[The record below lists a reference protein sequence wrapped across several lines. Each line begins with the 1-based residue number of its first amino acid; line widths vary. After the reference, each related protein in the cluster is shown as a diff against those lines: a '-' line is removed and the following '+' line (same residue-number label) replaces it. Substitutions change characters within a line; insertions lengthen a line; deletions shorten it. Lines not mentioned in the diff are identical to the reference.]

1 MIEQIKNI
9 GHEVRIIDG
18 EKDLVELWTKN
29 AKPMDNVIFVNV
41 DEGEKKVTKE
51 LRRFYKNVYKDALIY
66 QQGNGHVG
74 AGIKIEKYKNKDA
87 IKIKEKK
94 LASSLEFMEIDKSYL
109 DEVWINI
116 IEEVQKDTNQSYF
129 IVITKNNKKPRE
141 LFTQKYEQKIKET
154 YLISDTKLNKSLKQ
168 SNCHLCGQ
176 NKKTYDTA
184 IYKCFTNDKEVYKNT
199 DKYNFSICEDCL
211 LDVLNGRNYIN
222 DILKISWIG
231 SEVMFL
237 PHEFNIYIKNIY
249 EYIDNNKHI
258 TSLLGQIREAEEEVL
273 DEISKTNCMT
283 DIIFFS
289 DPKSSSEWKITYA
302 IRDVMP
308 SRMSIISRN
317 ISKYKN
323 KKIDAYFCLA
333 KIMNYLCYSDGKFD
347 SKNKDRMRL
356 LDIIFHGSKYSR
368 ELFFNKVMSK
378 YKTKYFESL
387 NNKKATNR
395 KYIIKDIHEIYNFM
409 CNCGCLENS
418 WMMINEEGE
427 IMKYNNISEFFE
439 TNKNFF
445 DDDIKKAWFIMGQIY
460 RDTINAS
467 KSYYKD
473 KSGDNIES
481 DNKGQSYESS
491 HLEKNFFFSRKFDN
505 KTFILFA
512 NTCSEKLQKYGTY
525 YSNIKDK
532 MNQAK
537 EYMASSFK
545 KINNDEAKY
554 IFFWGLDTLFE
565 DDKKRI
571 EEAKIKKEAVK

>member
-29 AKPMDNVIFVNV
+29 TKPMDNVIFVNV

-116 IEEVQKDTNQSYF
+116 IEEVQKDINQSYF

-222 DILKISWIG
+222 DILKIRSVG
-231 SEVMFL
+231 F
-237 PHEFNIYIKNIY
+237 
-249 EYIDNNKHI
+249 
-258 TSLLGQIREAEEEVL
+258 
-273 DEISKTNCMT
+273 
-283 DIIFFS
+283 
-289 DPKSSSEWKITYA
+289 
-302 IRDVMP
+302 
-308 SRMSIISRN
+308 
-317 ISKYKN
+317 
-323 KKIDAYFCLA
+323 
-333 KIMNYLCYSDGKFD
+333 
-347 SKNKDRMRL
+347 
-356 LDIIFHGSKYSR
+356 
-368 ELFFNKVMSK
+368 
-378 YKTKYFESL
+378 
-387 NNKKATNR
+387 
-395 KYIIKDIHEIYNFM
+395 
-409 CNCGCLENS
+409 
-418 WMMINEEGE
+418 
-427 IMKYNNISEFFE
+427 
-439 TNKNFF
+439 
-445 DDDIKKAWFIMGQIY
+445 
-460 RDTINAS
+460 
-467 KSYYKD
+467 
-473 KSGDNIES
+473 
-481 DNKGQSYESS
+481 
-491 HLEKNFFFSRKFDN
+491 
-505 KTFILFA
+505 
-512 NTCSEKLQKYGTY
+512 
-525 YSNIKDK
+525 
-532 MNQAK
+532 
-537 EYMASSFK
+537 
-545 KINNDEAKY
+545 
-554 IFFWGLDTLFE
+554 
-565 DDKKRI
+565 
-571 EEAKIKKEAVK
+571 

>member
-29 AKPMDNVIFVNV
+29 TKPMDNVIFVNV

-116 IEEVQKDTNQSYF
+116 IEEVQKDINQSYF

-222 DILKISWIG
+222 DILKIRWVG

-249 EYIDNNKHI
+249 EDIDNNKHI
-258 TSLLGQIREAEEEVL
+258 TSLLGQLREAEKEVL
-273 DEISKTNCMT
+273 DKISKTNCMT

-571 EEAKIKKEAVK
+571 EEAKSKKEAVK

>member
-9 GHEVRIIDG
+9 GHEVRIIYG

-222 DILKISWIG
+222 DILKIRWMG

-249 EYIDNNKHI
+249 EYIDSNKHI

-273 DEISKTNCMT
+273 DKISKTNCMT
-283 DIIFFS
+283 DIIFFL

-308 SRMSIISRN
+308 SRMSVISRN
-317 ISKYKN
+317 ISKYK
-323 KKIDAYFCLA
+323 KIDAYFCLG

-409 CNCGCLENS
+409 CNCFF
-418 WMMINEEGE
+418 
-427 IMKYNNISEFFE
+427 IS
-439 TNKNFF
+439 NRRAGL
-445 DDDIKKAWFIMGQIY
+445 I
-460 RDTINAS
+460 
-467 KSYYKD
+467 
-473 KSGDNIES
+473 
-481 DNKGQSYESS
+481 
-491 HLEKNFFFSRKFDN
+491 SR
-505 KTFILFA
+505 
-512 NTCSEKLQKYGTY
+512 
-525 YSNIKDK
+525 
-532 MNQAK
+532 
-537 EYMASSFK
+537 
-545 KINNDEAKY
+545 
-554 IFFWGLDTLFE
+554 
-565 DDKKRI
+565 
-571 EEAKIKKEAVK
+571 

>member
-29 AKPMDNVIFVNV
+29 TKPMDNVIFVNV

-116 IEEVQKDTNQSYF
+116 IEEVQKDINQSYF

-222 DILKISWIG
+222 DILKIRWIG

-273 DEISKTNCMT
+273 DKISKTNCMT

-317 ISKYKN
+317 ISKY

-537 EYMASSFK
+537 EYMASSLK

-571 EEAKIKKEAVK
+571 EEAKSKKEAVK

>member
-29 AKPMDNVIFVNV
+29 TKPMDNVIFVNV

-109 DEVWINI
+109 DEVWVNI
-116 IEEVQKDTNQSYF
+116 IEEVQKDANQSYF
-129 IVITKNNKKPRE
+129 IIITKNNKKPRE

-237 PHEFNIYIKNIY
+237 PHEFNVYIKEIY
-249 EYIDNNKHI
+249 EEIDNDKHI
-258 TSLLGQIREAEEEVL
+258 TSLLAQIKEAEEEVL

-445 DDDIKKAWFIMGQIY
+445 DNDIKKAWFIMGQIY

-473 KSGDNIES
+473 KSEGNIAL

-491 HLEKNFFFSRKFDN
+491 HLEKNFFYSRKFDN

-512 NTCSEKLQKYGTY
+512 NTCSEKLQKYGAY

-537 EYMASSFK
+537 EYMASSSK

-571 EEAKIKKEAVK
+571 EEAKSKKESVK

>member
-1 MIEQIKNI
+1 
-9 GHEVRIIDG
+9 
-18 EKDLVELWTKN
+18 
-29 AKPMDNVIFVNV
+29 
-41 DEGEKKVTKE
+41 
-51 LRRFYKNVYKDALIY
+51 
-66 QQGNGHVG
+66 
-74 AGIKIEKYKNKDA
+74 
-87 IKIKEKK
+87 
-94 LASSLEFMEIDKSYL
+94 
-109 DEVWINI
+109 
-116 IEEVQKDTNQSYF
+116 
-129 IVITKNNKKPRE
+129 
-141 LFTQKYEQKIKET
+141 
-154 YLISDTKLNKSLKQ
+154 
-168 SNCHLCGQ
+168 
-176 NKKTYDTA
+176 
-184 IYKCFTNDKEVYKNT
+184 
-199 DKYNFSICEDCL
+199 
-211 LDVLNGRNYIN
+211 
-222 DILKISWIG
+222 
-231 SEVMFL
+231 
-237 PHEFNIYIKNIY
+237 
-249 EYIDNNKHI
+249 
-258 TSLLGQIREAEEEVL
+258 
-273 DEISKTNCMT
+273 
-283 DIIFFS
+283 
-289 DPKSSSEWKITYA
+289 
-302 IRDVMP
+302 MP

-473 KSGDNIES
+473 KSEGNIAL

-491 HLEKNFFFSRKFDN
+491 HLEKNFFYSRKFDN

-512 NTCSEKLQKYGTY
+512 NTCSEKLQKYGAY

-537 EYMASSFK
+537 EYMASSSK

-571 EEAKIKKEAVK
+571 EEAKSKKESVK

>member
-29 AKPMDNVIFVNV
+29 TKPMDNVIFVNV

-94 LASSLEFMEIDKSYL
+94 LASSLEFMKIDKSYL

-116 IEEVQKDTNQSYF
+116 IEEVQKDINQSYF

-222 DILKISWIG
+222 DILKIRWVG

-258 TSLLGQIREAEEEVL
+258 TSLLGQIREAEKEVL
-273 DEISKTNCMT
+273 DKISKTNCMT

-308 SRMSIISRN
+308 SRMSVISRN
-317 ISKYKN
+317 ISKYK
-323 KKIDAYFCLA
+323 KIDAYFCLG
-333 KIMNYLCYSDGKFD
+333 KIMNYLSYSDGKFD

-378 YKTKYFESL
+378 YKTKYFEIL
-387 NNKKATNR
+387 DNKKASNR
-395 KYIIKDIHEIYNFM
+395 KYIIQDIHEIYNFM
-409 CNCGCLENS
+409 CNCGCLEKP
-418 WMMINEEGE
+418 WLIINEEGK
-427 IMKYNNISEFFE
+427 IMKYNNASELFE
-439 TNKNFF
+439 TNKKFF
-445 DDDIKKAWFIMGQIY
+445 NDDIKKAWFIMGQIY

-473 KSGDNIES
+473 KSEGNIAL

-491 HLEKNFFFSRKFDN
+491 HLEKNFFYSRKFDN

-512 NTCSEKLQKYGTY
+512 NTCSEKLQKYGAY

-537 EYMASSFK
+537 EYMASSSK

-571 EEAKIKKEAVK
+571 EEAKSKKESVK

>member
-29 AKPMDNVIFVNV
+29 TKPMDNVIFVNV

-116 IEEVQKDTNQSYF
+116 IEEVQKDINQSYF

-222 DILKISWIG
+222 DILKISWVG

-249 EYIDNNKHI
+249 EDIDNNKHI
-258 TSLLGQIREAEEEVL
+258 TSLLGQLREAEKEVL
-273 DEISKTNCMT
+273 DKISKTNCMT

-308 SRMSIISRN
+308 SRMSVISRN
-317 ISKYKN
+317 ISKYK
-323 KKIDAYFCLA
+323 KIDAYFCLG
-333 KIMNYLCYSDGKFD
+333 KIMNYLSYSDGKFD

-378 YKTKYFESL
+378 YKTKYFEIL
-387 NNKKATNR
+387 DNKKASNR
-395 KYIIKDIHEIYNFM
+395 KYIIQDIHEIYNFM
-409 CNCGCLENS
+409 CNCGCLEKP
-418 WMMINEEGE
+418 WLIINEEGK
-427 IMKYNNISEFFE
+427 IMKYNNASELFE
-439 TNKNFF
+439 TNKKFF
-445 DDDIKKAWFIMGQIY
+445 NDDIKKAWFIMGQIY

-473 KSGDNIES
+473 KREGNIAL

-491 HLEKNFFFSRKFDN
+491 HLEKNFFYSRKFDN

-512 NTCSEKLQKYGTY
+512 NTCSEKLQKYGAY

-537 EYMASSFK
+537 EYMASSSK

-571 EEAKIKKEAVK
+571 EEAKSKKESVK

>member
-29 AKPMDNVIFVNV
+29 TKPMDNVIFVNV

-116 IEEVQKDTNQSYF
+116 IEEVQKDINQSYF

-237 PHEFNIYIKNIY
+237 PHEFNVYIKEIY
-249 EYIDNNKHI
+249 EEIDNDKHI
-258 TSLLGQIREAEEEVL
+258 TSLLAQIKEAEEEVL

-571 EEAKIKKEAVK
+571 EEAKSKKEAVK

>member
-29 AKPMDNVIFVNV
+29 TKPMDNVIFVNV

-116 IEEVQKDTNQSYF
+116 IEEVQKDINQSYF

-222 DILKISWIG
+222 DILKIRWVG

-258 TSLLGQIREAEEEVL
+258 TSLLGQLREAEKEVL
-273 DEISKTNCMT
+273 DKISKTNCMT

-308 SRMSIISRN
+308 SRMSVISRN
-317 ISKYKN
+317 ISKYK
-323 KKIDAYFCLA
+323 KIDAYFCLG
-333 KIMNYLCYSDGKFD
+333 KIMNYLSYSDGKFD

-378 YKTKYFESL
+378 YKTKYFEIL
-387 NNKKATNR
+387 DNKKASNR
-395 KYIIKDIHEIYNFM
+395 KYIIQDIHEIYNFM
-409 CNCGCLENS
+409 CNCGCLEKP
-418 WMMINEEGE
+418 WLIINEEGK
-427 IMKYNNISEFFE
+427 IMKYNNASELFE
-439 TNKNFF
+439 TNKKFF
-445 DDDIKKAWFIMGQIY
+445 NDDIKKAWFIMGQIY

-473 KSGDNIES
+473 KREGNIAL

-491 HLEKNFFFSRKFDN
+491 HLEKNFFYSRKFDN

-512 NTCSEKLQKYGTY
+512 NTCSEKLQKYGAY

-537 EYMASSFK
+537 EYMASSSK

-571 EEAKIKKEAVK
+571 EEAKSKKESVK

>member
-29 AKPMDNVIFVNV
+29 TKPMDNVIFVNV

-116 IEEVQKDTNQSYF
+116 IEEVQKDINQSYF

-222 DILKISWIG
+222 DILKIRWVG

-249 EYIDNNKHI
+249 EDIDNNKHI
-258 TSLLGQIREAEEEVL
+258 TSLLGQLREAEKEVL
-273 DEISKTNCMT
+273 DKISKTNCMT

-308 SRMSIISRN
+308 SRMSVISRN
-317 ISKYKN
+317 ISKY

-378 YKTKYFESL
+378 YKTKYFEIL
-387 NNKKATNR
+387 DNKKASNR
-395 KYIIKDIHEIYNFM
+395 KYIIQDIHEIYNFM
-409 CNCGCLENS
+409 CNCGCLEKP
-418 WMMINEEGE
+418 WLIINEEGK
-427 IMKYNNISEFFE
+427 IMKYNNASELFE
-439 TNKNFF
+439 TNKKFF
-445 DDDIKKAWFIMGQIY
+445 NDDIKKAWFIMGQIY

-473 KSGDNIES
+473 KREGNIAL

-491 HLEKNFFFSRKFDN
+491 HLEKNFFYSRKFDN

-512 NTCSEKLQKYGTY
+512 NTCSEKLQKYGAY

-537 EYMASSFK
+537 EYMASSSK

-571 EEAKIKKEAVK
+571 EEAKSKKESVK

>member
-1 MIEQIKNI
+1 M
-9 GHEVRIIDG
+9 
-18 EKDLVELWTKN
+18 
-29 AKPMDNVIFVNV
+29 
-41 DEGEKKVTKE
+41 
-51 LRRFYKNVYKDALIY
+51 
-66 QQGNGHVG
+66 
-74 AGIKIEKYKNKDA
+74 
-87 IKIKEKK
+87 
-94 LASSLEFMEIDKSYL
+94 
-109 DEVWINI
+109 
-116 IEEVQKDTNQSYF
+116 
-129 IVITKNNKKPRE
+129 
-141 LFTQKYEQKIKET
+141 KET

-168 SNCHLCGQ
+168 SKCHLCGQ
-176 NKKTYDTA
+176 RKKTYDTA
-184 IYKCFTNDKEVYKNT
+184 IYKCFTNDKEIYKNT

-237 PHEFNIYIKNIY
+237 PHEFNVYIKEIY
-249 EYIDNNKHI
+249 EEIDNDKHI
-258 TSLLGQIREAEEEVL
+258 TSLLAQIKEAEEEVL

-317 ISKYKN
+317 ISKYK
-323 KKIDAYFCLA
+323 KIDAYFCLG

-439 TNKNFF
+439 TNKKFF

-571 EEAKIKKEAVK
+571 EEAKSKKEAVK

>member
-18 EKDLVELWTKN
+18 EKDLVELWTKDT
-29 AKPMDNVIFVNV
+29 KPMDNVIFINI
-41 DEGEKKVTKE
+41 DEGERKVTKE
-51 LRRFYKNVYKDALIY
+51 LRSFYKDVYKDALIY

-74 AGIKIEKYKNKDA
+74 AGIKIEKYKDKDA
-87 IKIKEKK
+87 AKIKEKK

-109 DEVWINI
+109 DEVWVNI
-116 IEEVQKDTNQSYF
+116 IEEVQKDANQSYF
-129 IVITKNNKKPRE
+129 IIITKNNKKPRE

-237 PHEFNIYIKNIY
+237 PHEFNVYIKEIY
-249 EYIDNNKHI
+249 EEIDNDKHI
-258 TSLLGQIREAEEEVL
+258 TSLLAQIKEAEEEVL

-317 ISKYKN
+317 ISKY

-537 EYMASSFK
+537 EYMASSLK

-571 EEAKIKKEAVK
+571 EEAKSKKEAVK

>member
-1 MIEQIKNI
+1 MLEQIKNI
-9 GHEVRIIDG
+9 GHEVRLLDG
-18 EKDLVELWTKN
+18 ERDLVELWTKDT
-29 AKPMDNVIFVNV
+29 KPMDNVIFINI
-41 DEGEKKVTKE
+41 DEEKRKVTKE
-51 LRRFYKNVYKDALIY
+51 LKSFYKDVYKDALIY

-74 AGIKIEKYKNKDA
+74 AGIKIEKYKDKDA
-87 IKIKEKK
+87 AKIKEKK

-116 IEEVQKDTNQSYF
+116 IEEVQKDANQSYF
-129 IVITKNNKKPRE
+129 IIITKNNKKPRE

-237 PHEFNIYIKNIY
+237 PHEFNVYIKEIY
-249 EYIDNNKHI
+249 EEIDNDKHI
-258 TSLLGQIREAEEEVL
+258 TSLLAQIKEAEEEVL

-537 EYMASSFK
+537 EYMASSSK

-571 EEAKIKKEAVK
+571 EEAKSKKEAVK

>member
-29 AKPMDNVIFVNV
+29 TKPMDNVIFVNV

-116 IEEVQKDTNQSYF
+116 IEEVQKDINQSYF

-222 DILKISWIG
+222 DILKIRSVG

-249 EYIDNNKHI
+249 EDIDNNKHI
-258 TSLLGQIREAEEEVL
+258 TSLLGQLREAEKEVL
-273 DEISKTNCMT
+273 DKISKTNCMT

-308 SRMSIISRN
+308 SRMSVISRN
-317 ISKYKN
+317 ISKYK
-323 KKIDAYFCLA
+323 KIDAYFCLG
-333 KIMNYLCYSDGKFD
+333 KIMNYLSYSDGKFD

-378 YKTKYFESL
+378 YKTKYFEIL
-387 NNKKATNR
+387 DNKKASNR
-395 KYIIKDIHEIYNFM
+395 KYIIQDIHEIYNFM
-409 CNCGCLENS
+409 CNCGCLEKP
-418 WMMINEEGE
+418 WLIINEEGK
-427 IMKYNNISEFFE
+427 IMKYNNASELFE
-439 TNKNFF
+439 TNKKFF
-445 DDDIKKAWFIMGQIY
+445 NDDIKKAWFIMGQIY

-473 KSGDNIES
+473 KSEGNIAL

-491 HLEKNFFFSRKFDN
+491 HLEKNFFYSRKFDN

-512 NTCSEKLQKYGTY
+512 NTCSEKLQKYGAY

-537 EYMASSFK
+537 EYMASSSK

-571 EEAKIKKEAVK
+571 EEAKSKKESVK

>member
-1 MIEQIKNI
+1 MLEQIKNI
-9 GHEVRIIDG
+9 GHEVRLLDG
-18 EKDLVELWTKN
+18 ERDLVELWTKDT
-29 AKPMDNVIFVNV
+29 KPMDNVIFINI
-41 DEGEKKVTKE
+41 DEEKRKVTKE
-51 LRRFYKNVYKDALIY
+51 LKSFYKDVYKDALIY

-74 AGIKIEKYKNKDA
+74 AGIKIEKYKDKDA
-87 IKIKEKK
+87 TKIKEKK
-94 LASSLEFMEIDKSYL
+94 VASSLEFMEIEKSYL
-109 DEVWINI
+109 DEVWVNI
-116 IEEVQKDTNQSYF
+116 IEEVQKDANQSYF
-129 IVITKNNKKPRE
+129 IIITKNNKKPRE

-222 DILKISWIG
+222 DILKISWMG

-273 DEISKTNCMT
+273 DKISKTNCMT

-473 KSGDNIES
+473 KSEGNIAF
-481 DNKGQSYESS
+481 DNKGQSYENS
-491 HLEKNFFFSRKFDN
+491 HLEKNFFYSRKFDN

-512 NTCSEKLQKYGTY
+512 NTCSEKLQKYGAY

-537 EYMASSFK
+537 EYMASSSK

-571 EEAKIKKEAVK
+571 EEAKSKKESVK

>member
-29 AKPMDNVIFVNV
+29 TKPMDNVIFVNV

-116 IEEVQKDTNQSYF
+116 IEEVQKDINQSYF

-222 DILKISWIG
+222 DILKIRWVG

-249 EYIDNNKHI
+249 EDIDNNKHI
-258 TSLLGQIREAEEEVL
+258 TSLLGQLREAEEEVL

-427 IMKYNNISEFFE
+427 SMKYNNISEFFE

-571 EEAKIKKEAVK
+571 EEAKSKKEAVK

>member
-1 MIEQIKNI
+1 MLEQIKNI
-9 GHEVRIIDG
+9 GHEVRLLDG
-18 EKDLVELWTKN
+18 ERDLVELWTKDT
-29 AKPMDNVIFVNV
+29 KPMDNVIFINI
-41 DEGEKKVTKE
+41 DEEKRKVTKE
-51 LRRFYKNVYKDALIY
+51 LKSFYKDVYKDALIY

-74 AGIKIEKYKNKDA
+74 AGIKIEKYKDKDA
-87 IKIKEKK
+87 TKIKEKK
-94 LASSLEFMEIDKSYL
+94 VASSLEFMEIEKSYL
-109 DEVWINI
+109 DEVWVNI

-184 IYKCFTNDKEVYKNT
+184 IYKCFTNDKEIYKNT

-222 DILKISWIG
+222 EILKISWIG

-237 PHEFNIYIKNIY
+237 PHEFNEDVKNIY
-249 EYIDNNKHI
+249 EYMDTEKHI
-258 TSLLGQIREAEEEVL
+258 TSLLNQIKEAEEEVL
-273 DEISKTNCMT
+273 DEVSKTNCMT

-289 DPKSSSEWKITYA
+289 NPKSSSEWKITYA

-317 ISKYKN
+317 ISKYKQ
-323 KKIDAYFCLA
+323 IDTYFCLA
-333 KIMNYLCYSDGKFD
+333 RIMNYLCYSDGKFD

-387 NNKKATNR
+387 NNKKSTDR

-409 CNCGCLENS
+409 CDCGCLENP
-418 WMMINEEGE
+418 WKMINEEGE
-427 IMKYNNISEFFE
+427 IMKYNNINEFFE
-439 TNKNFF
+439 KNKNFF
-445 DDDIKKAWFIMGQIY
+445 DDDMKKGWFIMGQIY

-467 KSYYKD
+467 KVYYKD
-473 KSGDNIES
+473 KSVGNNAS

-537 EYMASSFK
+537 EYMASSSK

-571 EEAKIKKEAVK
+571 EEAKSKKEAVK

>member
-29 AKPMDNVIFVNV
+29 TKPMDNVIFVNV

-116 IEEVQKDTNQSYF
+116 IEEVQKDINQSYF

-222 DILKISWIG
+222 DILKIRWVG

-249 EYIDNNKHI
+249 EDIDNNKHI
-258 TSLLGQIREAEEEVL
+258 TSLLGQLREAEKEVL
-273 DEISKTNCMT
+273 DKISKTNCMT

-308 SRMSIISRN
+308 SRMSVISRN
-317 ISKYKN
+317 ISKY

-378 YKTKYFESL
+378 YKTKYFEIL
-387 NNKKATNR
+387 DNKKASNR
-395 KYIIKDIHEIYNFM
+395 KYIIQDIHEIYNFM
-409 CNCGCLENS
+409 CNCGCLEKP
-418 WMMINEEGE
+418 WLIINEEGK
-427 IMKYNNISEFFE
+427 IMKYNNASELFE
-439 TNKNFF
+439 TNKKFF
-445 DDDIKKAWFIMGQIY
+445 NDDIKKAWFIMGQIY

-491 HLEKNFFFSRKFDN
+491 HLEKNFFYSRKFDN

-512 NTCSEKLQKYGTY
+512 NTCSEKLQKYGAY

-537 EYMASSFK
+537 EYMASSSK

-571 EEAKIKKEAVK
+571 EEAKSKKESVK

>member
-29 AKPMDNVIFVNV
+29 TKPMDNVIFVNV

-116 IEEVQKDTNQSYF
+116 IEEVQKDINQSYF

-222 DILKISWIG
+222 DILKIRWVG

-249 EYIDNNKHI
+249 EDIDNNKHI
-258 TSLLGQIREAEEEVL
+258 TSLLGQLREAEEEVL

-571 EEAKIKKEAVK
+571 EEAKSKKEYVK

>member
-29 AKPMDNVIFVNV
+29 TKPMDNVIFVNV

-116 IEEVQKDTNQSYF
+116 IEEVQKDINQSYF

-222 DILKISWIG
+222 DILKIRWVG

-249 EYIDNNKHI
+249 EDIDNNKHI
-258 TSLLGQIREAEEEVL
+258 TSLLGQLREAEKEVL
-273 DEISKTNCMT
+273 DKISKTNCMT

-308 SRMSIISRN
+308 SRMSVISRN
-317 ISKYKN
+317 ISKYK
-323 KKIDAYFCLA
+323 KIDAYFCLG
-333 KIMNYLCYSDGKFD
+333 KIMNYLSYSDGKFD

-378 YKTKYFESL
+378 YKTKYFEIL
-387 NNKKATNR
+387 DNKKASNR
-395 KYIIKDIHEIYNFM
+395 KYIIQDIHEIYNFM
-409 CNCGCLENS
+409 CNCGCLEKP
-418 WMMINEEGE
+418 WLIINEEGK
-427 IMKYNNISEFFE
+427 IMKYNNASELFE
-439 TNKNFF
+439 TNKKFF
-445 DDDIKKAWFIMGQIY
+445 NDDIKKAWFIMGQIY

-473 KSGDNIES
+473 KSEGNIAL

-491 HLEKNFFFSRKFDN
+491 HLEKNFFYSRKFDN

-512 NTCSEKLQKYGTY
+512 NTCSEKLQKYGAY

-537 EYMASSFK
+537 EYMASSSK

-571 EEAKIKKEAVK
+571 EEAKSKKESVK

>member
-29 AKPMDNVIFVNV
+29 TKPMDNVIFVNV

-116 IEEVQKDTNQSYF
+116 IEEVQKDINQSYF

-222 DILKISWIG
+222 DILKIRWVG

-249 EYIDNNKHI
+249 EDIDNNKHI
-258 TSLLGQIREAEEEVL
+258 TSLLGQLREAEKEVL
-273 DEISKTNCMT
+273 DKISKTNCMT

-308 SRMSIISRN
+308 SRMSVISRN
-317 ISKYKN
+317 ISKYK
-323 KKIDAYFCLA
+323 KIDAYFCLG
-333 KIMNYLCYSDGKFD
+333 KIMNYLSYSDGKFD

-378 YKTKYFESL
+378 YKTKYFEIL
-387 NNKKATNR
+387 DNKKASNR
-395 KYIIKDIHEIYNFM
+395 KYIIQDIHEIYNFM
-409 CNCGCLENS
+409 CNCGCLEKP
-418 WMMINEEGE
+418 WLIINEEGK
-427 IMKYNNISEFFE
+427 IMKYNNASELFE
-439 TNKNFF
+439 TNKKFF
-445 DDDIKKAWFIMGQIY
+445 NDDIKKAWFIMGQIY

-512 NTCSEKLQKYGTY
+512 NTCSEKLQKYGAY

-537 EYMASSFK
+537 EYMASSSK

-571 EEAKIKKEAVK
+571 EEAKSKKESVK

>member
-18 EKDLVELWTKN
+18 EKDLVELWTKDT
-29 AKPMDNVIFVNV
+29 KPMDNVIFINI
-41 DEGEKKVTKE
+41 DEGERKVTKE
-51 LRRFYKNVYKDALIY
+51 LRSFYKDVYKDALIY

-74 AGIKIEKYKNKDA
+74 AGIKIEKYKDKDA
-87 IKIKEKK
+87 AKIKEKK

-109 DEVWINI
+109 DEVWVNI
-116 IEEVQKDTNQSYF
+116 IEEVQKDANQSYF
-129 IVITKNNKKPRE
+129 IIITKNNKKPRE

-237 PHEFNIYIKNIY
+237 PHEFNVYIKEIY
-249 EYIDNNKHI
+249 EEIDNDKHI
-258 TSLLGQIREAEEEVL
+258 TSLLAQIKEAEEEVL

-571 EEAKIKKEAVK
+571 EEAKSKKEAVK

>member
-18 EKDLVELWTKN
+18 DKDLVELWTKDT
-29 AKPMDNVIFVNV
+29 KPMDNVIFVNV
-41 DEGEKKVTKE
+41 DEGERKVTKE
-51 LRRFYKNVYKDALIY
+51 LRSFYKDVYKDALIY

-74 AGIKIEKYKNKDA
+74 AGIKIEKYKDKDA
-87 IKIKEKK
+87 AKIKEKK

-109 DEVWINI
+109 DEVWVNI
-116 IEEVQKDTNQSYF
+116 IEEVHKDANQSYF
-129 IVITKNNKKPRE
+129 IIITKNNKKPRE

-168 SNCHLCGQ
+168 SKCHLCGQ
-176 NKKTYDTA
+176 RKKTYDTA
-184 IYKCFTNDKEVYKNT
+184 IYKCFTNDKEIYKNT

-237 PHEFNIYIKNIY
+237 PHEFNVYIKEIY
-249 EYIDNNKHI
+249 EEIDNDKHI
-258 TSLLGQIREAEEEVL
+258 TSLLAQIKEAEEEVL

-473 KSGDNIES
+473 KSEGNIAF
-481 DNKGQSYESS
+481 DNKGQSYENS
-491 HLEKNFFFSRKFDN
+491 HLEKNFFYSRKFDN

-512 NTCSEKLQKYGTY
+512 NTCSEKLQKYGAY
-525 YSNIKDK
+525 YNSIKDK

-537 EYMASSFK
+537 DYMASSSR

-571 EEAKIKKEAVK
+571 EEAKSKKESVK